1 MSFEIKQ
8 GEKQKYKVEV
18 YKTMEGSH
26 FEINIT
32 SQIFC
37 IVRWIKDIRQRLAG
51 VDREQ
56 QDGYTPNIGDKQKDY
71 ELKMQHFLLSPSDNQ
86 AGK

>member
-1 MSFEIKQ
+1 MQLNDLNIKWYVGLLRVMSFEIKQ

-37 IVRWIKDIRQRLAG
+37 IVR
-51 VDREQ
+51 
-56 QDGYTPNIGDKQKDY
+56 
-71 ELKMQHFLLSPSDNQ
+71 
-86 AGK
+86 